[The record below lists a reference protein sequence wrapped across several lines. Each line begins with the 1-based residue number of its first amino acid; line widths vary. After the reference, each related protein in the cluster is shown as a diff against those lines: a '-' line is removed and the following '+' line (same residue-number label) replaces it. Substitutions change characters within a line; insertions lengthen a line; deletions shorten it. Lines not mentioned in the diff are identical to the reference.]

1 MELSVNYWLNVTY
14 REIYDEI
21 IFPYLQPVKEQK
33 GLPKEQHSLVTTSTF
48 KGQENRILKEFFSK
62 NRCETVILRRSLTN
76 KFQPLD
82 ITVNKAMKT
91 FIQNRYSDWFSD
103 QVARKLKAVLT
114 DIKVLS
120 SYQLDLKPLH
130 TSWIVDL
137 Y

>member
-1 MELSVNYWLNVTY
+1 MLNTDKSMK
-14 REIYDEI
+14 ISDEI

-33 GLPKEQHSLVTTSTF
+33 GLPKEQHSLVTTNTF
-48 KGQENRILKEFFSK
+48 KGQENHILKEFCSK
-62 NRCETVILRRSLTN
+62 NRCETVILPRSLTN

-82 ITVNKAMKT
+82 ITVNKAMKA
-91 FIQNRYSDWFSD
+91 FIQNRYNDWFSD
-103 QVARKLKAVLT
+103 QVARKLKAVMT

-120 SYQLDLKPLH
+120 KLQDLKPLH

>member
-1 MELSVNYWLNVTY
+1 MELSINYWLNVTY

-21 IFPYLQPVKEQK
+21 IFLCLQPVKEQK

-62 NRCETVILRRSLTN
+62 NRYETVILRRSLTN